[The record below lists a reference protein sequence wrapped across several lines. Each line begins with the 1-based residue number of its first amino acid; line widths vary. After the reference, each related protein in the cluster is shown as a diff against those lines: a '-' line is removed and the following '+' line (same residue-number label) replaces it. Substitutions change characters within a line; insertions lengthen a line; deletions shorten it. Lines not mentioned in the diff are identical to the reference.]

1 MKLFIKQVDIDFD
14 TNYPFNVLVVYESG
28 ATLNYIIAQ
37 IINNEVNIHKAKN
50 VGVDTYPD
58 CESFAFTVI
67 DVVLVAK
74 EVFGGTGMR
83 VILISDRYEEHKF
96 NIDALGLRNV
106 FVYKPKLNVVDRP
119 DQIINIDY
127 QYCSDLINQNSPIAF
142 SNEFY
147 QSISSLFA
155 AIGLKPS
162 SIGTGL
168 ELLA

>member
-28 ATLNYIIAQ
+28 ATLNYILAQ

-119 DQIINIDY
+119 DQIINIDH
-127 QYCSDLINQNSPIAF
+127 QYCSDLINQNSPIAYSKAF
-142 SNEFY
+142 S
-147 QSISSLFA
+147 QSV
-155 AIGLKPS
+155 G
-162 SIGTGL
+162 SIL
-168 ELLA
+168 QLLD